1 MRVFLVIL
9 MMALLPLRVGLGDVM
24 AMEAGRMDVQVAAQH
39 PAAQHD
45 CHEARQHAAA
55 DPSDHQASP
64 ADGMQADHECGDC
77 QVCHV
82 TALPGTLLSR
92 VLAPTG
98 SAPPQTLV
106 VTPVSA
112 DPVPGLK
119 PPIA

>member
-24 AMEAGRMDVQVAAQH
+24 AMEAGRMDVQA
-39 PAAQHD
+39 AAQHD

-55 DPSDHQASP
+55 DPSDHQASQPSP

-92 VLAPTG
+92 VLAPAG